1 MAESTRSVDENIKV
15 QLHQLNT
22 MQNQLAVVNEFKNS
36 VNKDLNNLNGSIKNF
51 GSGISKSFN
60 LNSLGSK
67 LGNAF
72 NQGFKKLVSPLSN
85 LGTKIGNAFGKIKGA
100 ITSPFKTIGGKI
112 SGAFGS
118 FKDRLKRLN
127 PITAIKDKA
136 KNIVKKPITAI
147 KTIFGRNDE
156 QLKARYYKNWN
167 SPKKVAKIFAKE
179 LNKRKTTTVTS
190 KDGGNPFA
198 IFNSIAGLISAISR
212 GVTMISFAV
221 SFFFMGPGAGIAIAV
236 GIMPLVALLG
246 VAFYMLFTTLKPL
259 IDGIIK
265 TVIPIIQSLGEKII
279 SFIDNPAGFIANV
292 YEGLVK
298 GIVNGIFEVIDTLVS
313 NIVDRIKSI
322 FGKPFELA
330 SQAVNGVKSFVG
342 GVVDK
347 ITGGDESKKEGPS
360 LIETLFG
367 KIGDTLVEIKDYIT
381 DGRFSALL
389 KDGFNEIVSFV
400 SDGRLADVLKSSVD
414 LILPLLDKI
423 FVSLG
428 NTFSTVMSNFILK
441 MDELVKT
448 LINSNKS
455 NDITNSIG
463 NFFKNLKTTAKT
475 AIGIETPKT
484 ETNARAEEPSNPF
497 TTLIA
502 GFENMHK
509 ETLNMLSIISTSLL
523 NIEKSKIKI
532 DDTTGVNRGVATDG
546 NRPNTLQNINVSN
559 NFDMSG
565 VIDELAKTNKYL
577 DGILVNTSLDV
588 NGNQQPNA
596 VWSI

>member
-36 VNKDLNNLNGSIKNF
+36 VNKDLNNLNGNIKNF

-136 KNIVKKPITAI
+136 KNIVRKPITAI

-156 QLKARYYKNWN
+156 QLKARFYKNWN
-167 SPKKVAKIFAKE
+167 NPKKVAKIFAKE
-179 LNKRKTTTVTS
+179 LNKGKTTTVTS
-190 KDGGNPFA
+190 KEGGNPFA
-198 IFNSIAGLISAISR
+198 IFNSIVGLISAISR

-221 SFFFMGPGAGIAIAV
+221 SFFFMGPGAGIAIAT

-259 IDGIIK
+259 IDGIIN

-279 SFIDNPAGFIANV
+279 SFIDNPGDFIANLAK
-292 YEGLVK
+292 GL
-298 GIVNGIFEVIDTLVS
+298 VNGIFEVIDTLVS

-322 FGKPFELA
+322 FSKPFELA

-347 ITGGDESKKEGPS
+347 ITGGDDESKKEGPS

-414 LILPLLDKI
+414 SILPLLDRS

-441 MDELVKT
+441 MDEMVKT
-448 LINSNKS
+448 LVNSNKS
-455 NDITNSIG
+455 NDITNSSIG

-523 NIEKSKIKI
+523 NIEKS
-532 DDTTGVNRGVATDG
+532 
-546 NRPNTLQNINVSN
+546 NTSIMLTITSITN
-559 NFDMSG
+559 
-565 VIDELAKTNKYL
+565 TNK
-577 DGILVNTSLDV
+577 I
-588 NGNQQPNA
+588 
-596 VWSI
+596 

>member
-15 QLHQLNT
+15 QLLQLNT

-156 QLKARYYKNWN
+156 QLKARFYRNWN

-179 LNKRKTTTVTS
+179 LNKGKATTVTS

-279 SFIDNPAGFIANV
+279 SFIDNPAGFIENV

-298 GIVNGIFEVIDTLVS
+298 SIVNGIFEVIDTLVS

-342 GVVDK
+342 GVVNK

-367 KIGDTLVEIKDYIT
+367 KISDTLVEIKDYIT
-381 DGRFSALL
+381 DGILF
-389 KDGFNEIVSFV
+389 
-400 SDGRLADVLKSSVD
+400 KSSVES
-414 LILPLLDKI
+414 ILPLLDKI

-441 MDELVKT
+441 MDEMVKT

>member
-15 QLHQLNT
+15 QLLQLNT

-156 QLKARYYKNWN
+156 QLKARFYRNWN

-179 LNKRKTTTVTS
+179 LNKGKATTVTS

-221 SFFFMGPGAGIAIAV
+221 SFFFMGPGAGIAIAI

-279 SFIDNPAGFIANV
+279 SFIDNPAGFIENV

-298 GIVNGIFEVIDTLVS
+298 SIVNGIFEVIDTLVS

-342 GVVDK
+342 GVVNK

-367 KIGDTLVEIKDYIT
+367 KISDTLVEIKDYIT
-381 DGRFSALL
+381 DGILF
-389 KDGFNEIVSFV
+389 
-400 SDGRLADVLKSSVD
+400 KSSVES
-414 LILPLLDKI
+414 ILPLLDKI

-441 MDELVKT
+441 MDEMVKT

>member
-381 DGRFSALL
+381 DGILF
-389 KDGFNEIVSFV
+389 
-400 SDGRLADVLKSSVD
+400 KSSVES
-414 LILPLLDKI
+414 ILPLLDKI

-428 NTFSTVMSNFILK
+428 NTFSTVISNFILK
-441 MDELVKT
+441 MDEMVKT

>member
-15 QLHQLNT
+15 QLYQLNT
-22 MQNQLAVVNEFKNS
+22 MQNQLAIVKEFKNS

-85 LGTKIGNAFGKIKGA
+85 LGTKIGNVFGGIKGA

-136 KNIVKKPITAI
+136 KNIVKKPIEAV
-147 KTIFGRNDE
+147 KTLFGRNDE
-156 QLKARYYKNWN
+156 QLKARFYRNWN

-179 LNKRKTTTVTS
+179 LNKGKTKTVTS
-190 KDGGNPFA
+190 KDNGNPFA
-198 IFNSIAGLISAISR
+198 IFDRIAGLISTISR
-212 GVTMISFAV
+212 SVTMISFAV
-221 SFFFMGPGAGIAIAV
+221 SFFFMGPGAGIAIAT

-279 SFIDNPAGFIANV
+279 SFIDNPGDFIASIAT
-292 YEGLVK
+292 GL
-298 GIVNGIFEVIDTLVS
+298 VNGIFEVIDTLVS

-322 FGKPFELA
+322 FSKPIELA
-330 SQAVNGVKSFVG
+330 SQAVTGVKSFVG

-347 ITGGDESKKEGPS
+347 ITGVGETDEGKKEGPS

-381 DGRFSALL
+381 DGRFSTLL
-389 KDGFNEIVSFV
+389 KDGFNEIVAFV
-400 SDGRLADVLKSSVD
+400 SDGRLAEVLKSSVYS
-414 LILPLLDKI
+414 ILPLLDRI

-441 MDELVKT
+441 MDEMVKT
-448 LINSNKS
+448 LVNSNKS
-455 NDITNSIG
+455 NDLTNSIG
-463 NFFKNLKTTAKT
+463 NFFKNLQTTAKT

-484 ETNARAEEPSNPF
+484 ETNARVEEPSNPF

-509 ETLNMLSIISTSLL
+509 ETLNMLSIIRTSLL

-532 DDTTGVNRGVATDG
+532 DDNTGVNRGVATDG

>member
-36 VNKDLNNLNGSIKNF
+36 VNKDLNNLNVSIKNF

-85 LGTKIGNAFGKIKGA
+85 LGTKIGNVFGQIKGA

-118 FKDRLKRLN
+118 FKDGLKRLN

-156 QLKARYYKNWN
+156 QLKARFYKNWN

-179 LNKRKTTTVTS
+179 LNKGKTTTVTS

-221 SFFFMGPGAGIAIAV
+221 SFFFMGPGAGIAIAT

-246 VAFYMLFTTLKPL
+246 VAFYMLFTTFKPL

-279 SFIDNPAGFIANV
+279 SFIDNPGDFIANV
-292 YEGLVK
+292 AKGL
-298 GIVNGIFEVIDTLVS
+298 VNGIFEVIDTLVS

-322 FGKPFELA
+322 FSKPFELA

-347 ITGGDESKKEGPS
+347 ITGGGNEEGKKEGPS

-389 KDGFNEIVSFV
+389 KDGFNEIVAFV
-400 SDGRLADVLKSSVD
+400 TDGRLVDVLKSSVD
-414 LILPLLDKI
+414 TILPLLDRC

-441 MDELVKT
+441 MDEMVKT
-448 LINSNKS
+448 LVNSNKS

-463 NFFKNLKTTAKT
+463 NFFKNFKTTAKT

-484 ETNARAEEPSNPF
+484 ETNARVEEPSNPF
-497 TTLIA
+497 FTLIA

-509 ETLNMLSIISTSLL
+509 ETLNMLSIIRTSLL